1 MQGERHADSL
11 EGKQERRQKD
21 HWTGNQ
27 MSGRVFELAP
37 NVWKSL
43 ELAPGSQMSGR
54 VIEIEN
60 LQSHRK
66 EKLHLSHVSL
76 FTGTW
81 HQSLWHLVV

>member
-1 MQGERHADSL
+1 MQIVWKGSRR
-11 EGKQERRQKD
+11 EGKKD

-27 MSGRVFELAP
+27 MSGRVF
-37 NVWKSL
+37 

>member
-1 MQGERHADSL
+1 MQIVWKGSRR
-11 EGKQERRQKD
+11 EGKKTIGWATKCLEESLNW
-21 HWTGNQ
+21 HQ
-27 MSGRVFELAP
+27 MSGRVF
-37 NVWKSL
+37 